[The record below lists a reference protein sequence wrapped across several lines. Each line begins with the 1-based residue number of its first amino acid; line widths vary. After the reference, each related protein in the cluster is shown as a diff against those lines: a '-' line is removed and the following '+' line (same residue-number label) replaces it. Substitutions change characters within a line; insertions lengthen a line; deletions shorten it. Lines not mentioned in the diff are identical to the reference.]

1 MSRGVEHGGFCRT
14 RRVRR
19 RVPGAQAFAMDS
31 RRFGGRKMSLFPA
44 WAWVG
49 FTGLIVFLLA
59 LIFAYFAMPY
69 RYQYR
74 VLLIGI
80 IGALI
85 LRGFFIAIGA
95 ELLDRY
101 GWMVYV
107 FGVFLIYT
115 GIRLALHRDAEVHPE
130 RNPVLRLV

>member
-49 FTGLIVFLLA
+49 FTGLIVFLLVLDLMVLGRGAREISFRQATA
-59 LIFAYFAMPY
+59 LSIFWIGLA
-69 RYQYR
+69 
-74 VLLIGI
+74 LL
-80 IGALI
+80 
-85 LRGFFIAIGA
+85 
-95 ELLDRY
+95 
-101 GWMVYV
+101 
-107 FGVFLIYT
+107 FGV
-115 GIRLALHRDAEVHPE
+115 A
-130 RNPVLRLV
+130 VLFMAGSARGGGGFPWPPLPQKQSGG